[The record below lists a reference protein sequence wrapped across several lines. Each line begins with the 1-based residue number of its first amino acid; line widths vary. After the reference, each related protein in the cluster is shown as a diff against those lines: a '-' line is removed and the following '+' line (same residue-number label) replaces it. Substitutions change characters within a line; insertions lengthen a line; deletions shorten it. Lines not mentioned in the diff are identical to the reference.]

1 MRQALVQ
8 LLGTQITKTWP
19 LLSPQHFWEEG
30 SSREAQDAVET
41 LEGPPPRSL
50 VFKTRAPSLP
60 KPSLGLTHYA
70 LIMLG
75 SQASGTHLEFIC
87 QVRVL
92 HCPLDTV
99 LGPAFSCVFPTSE
112 QLP

>member
-1 MRQALVQ
+1 MRPALVQ

-60 KPSLGLTHYA
+60 KPSLGLTHYV
-70 LIMLG
+70 LIMLRLPG
-75 SQASGTHLEFIC
+75 FWNPFGIHLPG
-87 QVRVL
+87 Q
-92 HCPLDTV
+92 
-99 LGPAFSCVFPTSE
+99 GPILAFSHCARSCLFLCFSH
-112 QLP
+112 Q